1 MNVVTL
7 FQYFIASKEVHLIY
21 RTPKRKVA
29 MPWTRPSTFVRKFGL
44 PMIGVVSAFLAI
56 GLYMLIW
63 MTYAQDELQ
72 LEQERNLAEAAIASR
87 TELLT
92 RNLGDYG
99 VWNDAVRNLVIKLD
113 PKWADTNFGPYLYG
127 MQGYE
132 YSFVIGPDNKVKYSS
147 YRDQRK
153 TLKPEDVLGKGY
165 ARVLREMRVA
175 PIGQDKRIVQ
185 ITTAHGRPAF
195 MAMGAVVPSDNQ
207 VRLPM
212 GQNGS
217 FILFVL
223 EIDQALLS
231 KLGKDYSL
239 NNLHFVPGKQTD
251 GIPLRAASGNV
262 IGSIEWDSARPGSRL
277 RVIVLPFSFAF
288 VLCFILGILM
298 VLRMSRVAL
307 AHAQRVHDNVIAQK
321 VQIAAEH
328 SKHEELKL
336 AIDRVNTENSKLM
349 AESAQAHMR
358 VEAARDAVMKDI
370 ADRIDGEVM
379 AFVGSL
385 YDMVSELG
393 TKSGDLRASAESTH
407 ASATDVQAASSAA
420 KQRLEDVLRATS
432 DLSRSCSSVQQHT
445 HVTDES
451 LDAAIDKAG
460 VVAARIGD
468 VGEAINRIR
477 TIAEMIGEITS
488 QTNLLALNATI
499 EAARAGE
506 SGRGFAVVAGEVKGL
521 AAHTAGLTQEV
532 SQQLAELSET
542 KRRSIEAINDLI
554 GALSPASAAS
564 ETIEN
569 VVAGQSRSLG
579 EVDRS
584 VDQLVALSTQLE
596 QIADI
601 AGEAANNGMK
611 NVQTVSHIADD
622 VASNVNEL
630 RMKVASLTDELRRPA
645 AAIAI

>member
-1 MNVVTL
+1 
-7 FQYFIASKEVHLIY
+7 
-21 RTPKRKVA
+21 

-72 LEQERNLAEAAIASR
+72 LEQERNLANAAIASR

-99 VWNDAVRNLVIKLD
+99 IWNDAVENLVLK
-113 PKWADTNFGPYLYG
+113 PNAKWADTNFGPYLYDI
-127 MQGYE
+127 QGYE
-132 YSFVIGPDNKVKYSS
+132 YSFVIGPDNDVTYSS
-147 YRDQRK
+147 YRNERK
-153 TLKPEDVLGKGY
+153 ALRPEDVLGKGY
-165 ARVLREMRVA
+165 PNVLREMRASPV
-175 PIGQDKRIVQ
+175 GKDKRIVQ
-185 ITTAHGRPAF
+185 ITTAYGRPAF
-195 MAMGAVVPSDNQ
+195 LAMGAIMPSDNQ
-207 VRLPM
+207 VSLPK
-212 GQNGS
+212 GQKAS
-217 FILFVL
+217 FILFVK
-223 EIDQALLS
+223 EIDQALLT
-231 KLGKDYSL
+231 KLGNRYSL
-239 NNLHFVPGKQTD
+239 RNLHYMPGTQMD
-251 GIPLRAASGNV
+251 GVPLRAANGRV
-262 IGSIEWDSARPGSRL
+262 IGSIMWDSVRPGSRL

-288 VLCFILGILM
+288 VVCFILGVLM

-307 AHAQRVHDNVIAQK
+307 AQAQKVHENAIAQK

-328 SKHEELKL
+328 SKHEELRM
-336 AIDRVNTENSKLM
+336 AIERVNAENSKLM
-349 AESAQAHMR
+349 VESEQAHMR

-379 AFVGSL
+379 AFVASL

-393 TKSGDLRASAESTH
+393 IKSGDLRSSAESTH

-420 KQRLEDVLRATS
+420 KQRLDDVLRATS
-432 DLSRSCSSVQQHT
+432 DLSRSCSSVQEHT

-506 SGRGFAVVAGEVKGL
+506 SGRGFAVVAGEVKAL
-521 AAHTAGLTQEV
+521 AAHTSGLTQEV

-554 GALSPASAAS
+554 NALSPASTAS

-569 VVAGQSRSLG
+569 VVAGQSLSLG
-579 EVDRS
+579 QMDRS
-584 VDQLVALSTQLE
+584 IDQLVTLSTQLE
-596 QIADI
+596 QIAGV
-601 AGEAANNGMK
+601 AGDAANNGMK
-611 NVQTVSHIADD
+611 NVQTVSQIADE

-630 RMKVASLTDELRRPA
+630 RLKVASLTDELRQPA
-645 AAIAI
+645 VAIMI